1 MSNMRNTAGLI
12 GKVADDDAPQFEG
25 GLDDHVV
32 QSAEPVLVEGGAAAS
47 RELQEV
53 RVWYRDDY
61 PLLSCCALRAY
72 YVCLPDRVTF

>member
-1 MSNMRNTAGLI
+1 MICICTLCRGFILLHILCAATLTDMSNMRNTAGLI

-47 RELQEV
+47 RELQQ
-53 RVWYRDDY
+53 
-61 PLLSCCALRAY
+61 
-72 YVCLPDRVTF
+72 VCV